1 MRLLPGFVMVL
12 VLTMASGAGAA
23 TFNVDSQ
30 ADSPDATLGD
40 GVCASKA
47 GGCTLRAAVE
57 EANAS
62 SVGCT
67 INVPAGTYT
76 LTSPDE
82 GANFGQ
88 TGVLLLGG
96 ETTVAGEGLRTTV
109 INGDGKNRLFEVGNK
124 ANVTISGLTLRE
136 AQVKGGDGAAILNR
150 GNLSVS
156 NVLFLENRAIGDPL
170 VAKSGRGAALFNTNG
185 GTASL
190 NSVVALKNSSDGK
203 GGAFFNDEASTLKIM
218 NGEILGN
225 QSLADAGGGISNSGT
240 LEITISTIRG
250 NQAVEAAGGL
260 DNIEGRAKL
269 LDVEITENTAG
280 SAGGGFRSSGDF
292 SGHNLTVS
300 ANKAS
305 SAGGLQARSPGTVS
319 LNNVTVGDN
328 QGGGIAA
335 EAGAKLEIVNT
346 LVAQNQ
352 IDGKPVDCSGEL
364 HSGGFNLIENTAG
377 CKILGNTTGNR
388 IAVAADLGKLAL
400 NDGQNRTQALGPRSA
415 AIDAGNP
422 ATPGGPAGSC
432 LVADQRGVRRPQA
445 GAGSIPRCDIGAF
458 EKKAS

>member
-1 MRLLPGFVMVL
+1 MRLLPGFVIVL
-12 VLTMASGAGAA
+12 VLNMASFSAAA

-62 SVGCT
+62 SVACT
-67 INVPAGTYT
+67 INLPAGTYT
-76 LTSPDE
+76 LVSPDE

-96 ETTVAGEGLRTTV
+96 ETTVSGAGLRTTV
-109 INGDGKNRLFEVGNK
+109 INGDGKNRIFEVGNK
-124 ANVTISGLTLRE
+124 ATVTISGLTLRE
-136 AQVKGGDGAAILNR
+136 AQVKGGDGAAVLNR
-150 GNLSVS
+150 GNLSIS
-156 NVLFLENRAIGDPL
+156 NVLFLQNRAVGDPL

-190 NSVVALKNSSDGK
+190 NSVVALKNTSDGK
-203 GGAFFNDEASTLKIM
+203 GGAFFNDESSTLKIM

-240 LEITISTIRG
+240 LEVTISTIRG

-260 DNIEGRAKL
+260 DNIEANAKL

-280 SAGGGFRSSGDF
+280 SAGGGVRSSGQF
-292 SGHNLTVS
+292 IGHNLTVS
-300 ANKAS
+300 ANTAT
-305 SAGGLQARSPGTVS
+305 SAGGIQARAPGKVS

-328 QGGGIAA
+328 QGGGVGT
-335 EAGAKLEIVNT
+335 EEGATLAITNT
-346 LVAQNQ
+346 LIAQNKL
-352 IDGKPVDCSGEL
+352 DGKPADCAGGL
-364 HSGGFNLIENTAG
+364 MSGGFNLIENTDG
-377 CKILGNTTGNR
+377 CRILGNTTGNR

-400 NDGQNRTQALGPRSA
+400 NDGQNRTQALGEKSA
-415 AIDAGNP
+415 AIDAGSP
-422 ATPGGPAGSC
+422 ATPGGPEGSC
-432 LVADQRGVRRPQA
+432 LIADQRGVRRPQA
-445 GAGSIPRCDIGAF
+445 GRGSVPRCDIGAF
-458 EKKAS
+458 EKKGS